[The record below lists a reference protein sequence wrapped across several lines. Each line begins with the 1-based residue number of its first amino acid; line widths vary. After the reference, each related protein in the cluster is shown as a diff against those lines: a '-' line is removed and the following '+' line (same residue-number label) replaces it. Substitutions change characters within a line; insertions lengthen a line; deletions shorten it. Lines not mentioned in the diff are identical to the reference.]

1 MLCQDTCWTFIFL
14 FKSTLEFESLMGDKE
29 YPYCFGKI
37 ENVFPMGND
46 GLRETPESC
55 FPCIYKTECLKAA
68 MEKSGGLKIR
78 EENVDRAYEAGMI
91 GFLTRWSKKKE
102 LKRKIK
108 EQEII
113 HKRRER

>member
-1 MLCQDTCWTFIFL
+1 
-14 FKSTLEFESLMGDKE
+14 MGNKE

-37 ENVFPMGND
+37 ENVFPMGKD
-46 GLRETPESC
+46 DLRETPESC

-91 GFLTRWSKKKE
+91 GFFERWSKKKD
-102 LKRKIK
+102 LKRRIIK
-108 EQEII
+108 ELEACA
-113 HKRRER
+113 KGGKDEND